1 MPPPLHAHDEHRE
14 RVEDRGRMTAPS
26 VSKRSER
33 MKVMDG
39 LKAEA
44 GELMTGNDGGAAA
57 RVQIMVLRLTKLMSE
72 LEDDMTR
79 QRCEME
85 RRESALTEKQ
95 SVVDSL
101 RDDSERN
108 RELDLERRELDLG
121 RRELES
127 QRREL
132 EVQRGEAA
140 LKQRELQLENE
151 ARGRENA
158 LREQHNTRVLAWR
171 EEKLEERKKAADQA
185 NTGRQVELDRKKEAD
200 EVKLARRAERAD
212 AVDRDLAAQRAAL
225 NERSEGLEEMSREA
239 KRLNKNNR
247 ELVSKAEEENRQAGD
262 REREA
267 HQQREEAERLKS
279 QQESLLAW
287 IFPDGID
294 SLEKQNR
301 ERGREIDSLRNQLN
315 AMRLENEG
323 LRRTQADGDGTRD
336 SQSLRGAKRR
346 RGALTEAEDAS
357 ASPRFGGDGLRLGG
371 RQTNEHNGP
380 GGRSGNDNARLPEH
394 SPAEEGSSRRPNV
407 STSANRQGASV
418 RKPKVGRAVDLQTSS
433 DTTMHTVSE
442 LLDQLEIFVDDKGT
456 RAAARDLDDAVIDAI
471 TPQLERYL
479 AHKTWHNLF
488 QRTRAGIAK
497 CGTNRSYNNSG
508 CPEMRDCL
516 ACEYCQD
523 TGQLCIHVQADTRP
537 CIAPRL
543 PDQRQGMRPD
553 QVEWWIPVEFE
564 EIK

>member
-44 GELMTGNDGGAAA
+44 VELMTGNDGDAAA
-57 RVQIMVLRLTKLMSE
+57 RVQIMALRLTKLMSE

-140 LKQRELQLENE
+140 LKQRELQLEDE
-151 ARGRENA
+151 AHGRENA
-158 LREQHNTRVLAWR
+158 LRERENRWEDQARDTANALNKREYLVEHNTRVLAHR

-225 NERSEGLEEMSREA
+225 NERSDELDDRSEGLEREA
-239 KRLNKNNR
+239 KRLNKKNR
-247 ELVSKAEEENRQAGD
+247 ELVSKAEEEK
-262 REREA
+262 REA

-279 QQESLLAW
+279 QQESLLAR

-336 SQSLRGAKRR
+336 SQNPRGAKRR

-357 ASPRFGGDGLRLGG
+357 ASPRFGGDGLRLGDKRAQWAQWEIRERQFPLARAFSG
-371 RQTNEHNGP
+371 RGRLVTPSKCLYLGQSP
-380 GGRSGNDNARLPEH
+380 GRIGKEAKGGQSG
-394 SPAEEGSSRRPNV
+394 GSAYV
-407 STSANRQGASV
+407 
-418 RKPKVGRAVDLQTSS
+418 K
-433 DTTMHTVSE
+433 
-442 LLDQLEIFVDDKGT
+442 
-456 RAAARDLDDAVIDAI
+456 
-471 TPQLERYL
+471 
-479 AHKTWHNLF
+479 
-488 QRTRAGIAK
+488 
-497 CGTNRSYNNSG
+497 
-508 CPEMRDCL
+508 
-516 ACEYCQD
+516 
-523 TGQLCIHVQADTRP
+523 
-537 CIAPRL
+537 
-543 PDQRQGMRPD
+543 
-553 QVEWWIPVEFE
+553 
-564 EIK
+564 